1 MEDERE
7 AWKIDARFAQVS
19 LWWNEEAP
27 RQSFKFLHVVV
38 VAIKKEPKCHER
50 GNWIAT
56 FVCLCGIYVESL
68 KEKKRVVV
76 SFQILTH
83 FYHSFLFLI
92 DYSLRWLEATWR
104 CKVNWRATFCIS
116 PEPKDSSGFASM
128 TRKSLKE
135 VSTFLE
141 NKITFN
147 SGWTSPPPKKN
158 VRCDWIIS
166 NCNGGWR
173 NDTKSWG
180 CQTTTENSSAT
191 RRLCH

>member
-1 MEDERE
+1 MSRT
-7 AWKIDARFAQVS
+7 WKLNCNF
-19 LWWNEEAP
+19 
-27 RQSFKFLHVVV
+27 
-38 VAIKKEPKCHER
+38 
-50 GNWIAT
+50 
-56 FVCLCGIYVESL
+56 CLSGIYVESL
-68 KEKKRVVV
+68 KEKRVVV

-83 FYHSFLFLI
+83 FCHSFIFDWL
-92 DYSLRWLEATWR
+92 YSLRWLEATWR

-135 VSTFLE
+135 VSTFLR
-141 NKITFN
+141 KIITFY
-147 SGWTSPPPKKN
+147 SGWTSPSQKN

>member
-1 MEDERE
+1 MLDYSPKFLYDEKKR
-7 AWKIDARFAQVS
+7 
-19 LWWNEEAP
+19 P

-68 KEKKRVVV
+68 KEKKSS
-76 SFQILTH
+76 SFFSDFNTFLPF
-83 FYHSFLFLI
+83 FYFLI

-135 VSTFLE
+135 VSTFLR
-141 NKITFN
+141 KIITFY
-147 SGWTSPPPKKN
+147 SGWTSPSQKN